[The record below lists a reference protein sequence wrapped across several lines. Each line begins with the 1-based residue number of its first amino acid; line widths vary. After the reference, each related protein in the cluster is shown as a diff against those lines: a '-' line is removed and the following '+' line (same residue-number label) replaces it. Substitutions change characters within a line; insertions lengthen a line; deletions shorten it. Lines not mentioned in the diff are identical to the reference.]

1 MAGFVSAVLYA
12 VYSYTLGTYLE
23 KRMTRNVKV
32 ESNERR
38 ADNGASRYMLY
49 FQKQEEIDVQA
60 SEAFIKE

>member
-23 KRMTRNVKV
+23 KRVTRNVKV

-38 ADNGASRYMLY
+38 ADDVCFTLY

>member
-38 ADNGASRYMLY
+38 ADDDCFTLY

>member
-12 VYSYTLGTYLE
+12 VYSYTLGSYLE
-23 KRMTRNVKV
+23 KRLTRNAKV

-38 ADNGASRYMLY
+38 ADDGSFTLY

>member
-38 ADNGASRYMLY
+38 VDDGCFTLY

>member
-23 KRMTRNVKV
+23 KRVTRNVKV
-32 ESNERR
+32 ESNERP
-38 ADNGASRYMLY
+38 ADDGCFTLY